1 MNLFKSKVSQKSA
14 EKITTLVVIAF
25 LLFFIFICFKIYVPV
40 NPASAETVTFTVQ
53 KGWGQNEIAENLYKM
68 KIISSEGFFK
78 FYSIISLKNFQ
89 LQAGDYSLSPR
100 DSIYR
105 IVNKMANGD
114 VIRNNVVVFEGWD
127 VNDIGK
133 YMESRGICTQ
143 KYFVALAKKD
153 YSLNYDFLQDKPKNV
168 SLEGYFFPDTY
179 ELSKKATC
187 EELVNLMLTNFGKK
201 MTPEIRGEIAK
212 QKKTIFQVVT
222 MASIIE
228 KEVRSLVDKKIVAG
242 ILWKRIDAG
251 MPLQLD
257 STVNYVTGKSDAS
270 VTIADTQKDS
280 LYNTYMY
287 KGLPKGPISN
297 PGMNSITAALHPTKT
312 AYWYYLS
319 DGSTIYSKT
328 DEEHAAAR
336 IKYLGH

>member
-1 MNLFKSKVSQKSA
+1 MEVRGFISTIFPDLVFFGSY
-14 EKITTLVVIAF
+14 TLYDIIIYSVYAHLPELAFIRIA
-25 LLFFIFICFKIYVPV
+25 
-40 NPASAETVTFTVQ
+40 
-53 KGWGQNEIAENLYKM
+53 
-68 KIISSEGFFK
+68 
-78 FYSIISLKNFQ
+78 
-89 LQAGDYSLSPR
+89 
-100 DSIYR
+100 
-105 IVNKMANGD
+105 
-114 VIRNNVVVFEGWD
+114 
-127 VNDIGK
+127 
-133 YMESRGICTQ
+133 
-143 KYFVALAKKD
+143 
-153 YSLNYDFLQDKPKNV
+153 
-168 SLEGYFFPDTY
+168 LEGGEGDGHFTGKEFALFYKSLCFETSRSPEREVSSIKSHFVIKEIPAGVYF
-179 ELSKKATC
+179 KA
-187 EELVNLMLTNFGKK
+187 
-201 MTPEIRGEIAK
+201 
-212 QKKTIFQVVT
+212 VV
-222 MASIIE
+222 A
-228 KEVRSLVDKKIVAG
+228 D